1 MNVKKIKGNKIK
13 GKKLTATLLIAVFIL
28 STLAIAIPTSLAQTT
43 WYVDPL
49 GNDDGFHGTG
59 TGLDAFET
67 IQYAIDAA
75 GTGDTIL
82 VAAGTY
88 VGSLEI
94 DVQNIILRSSVKHA
108 AVIQTEDDFDEG
120 SGFGGI
126 TVLADGVTIDGFKIV
141 QGVVQA
147 IIHTHNSND
156 VTIKNNRIISAGGAR
171 PRGIDAGYT
180 VDQSDDLTIE
190 GNEFHELYCGVYVHK
205 GENMII
211 ENNKFYDMGDG
222 AIVIDPSWELSY
234 DVLVRG
240 NYADNAGYLVFFF
253 PSKGEVVIEGN
264 TLVNTELTN
273 YGVCNIDQNRYF
285 PTIQAAENEASSG
298 DTIMVHPGIYE
309 EAVTINVEGLTLES
323 TQLHEADIEGSVTI
337 LADGVTLEGFD
348 IQGNVHIG
356 GQGGYAADD
365 VTVTYNKITTD
376 GTKNGISYTQGAS
389 SGGTVTHNVVSAP
402 NKMGISLD
410 HDGGTFT
417 VTHNTVEARK
427 AISFQDSY
435 GICEYNTISSLSSD
449 CDIEVFYADLVTVNY
464 NNLLGEVWNEDSV
477 NTLNA
482 TLNWWGTTDYP
493 AIEARIDGE
502 VEYSPYL
509 SASFEVTPLQ
519 IHYEVEPE
527 EPGDPVD
534 VNATGDGSFTVPE
547 ADTSVYYEDAENCT
561 ITVEDIEEDEAEK
574 ATFGAVGEYVDVK
587 IDDPEAVGELLIKVY
602 YDPTE
607 LGGLD
612 ESMLIMYWYDGT
624 DWLPCS
630 DTGVNTVND
639 YIWAK
644 IRDDTS
650 PSLAQMTGT
659 LFGTGGS
666 ISLDATVY
674 KAGDE
679 ITVTVVDSDANK
691 DPIRIETLEVHTNST
706 IDIVG
711 IDVELTETGVNTS
724 KFTGSF
730 LTTGEI
736 PPPVGELAVNDANV
750 VWVTYEFEE
759 DKFVSVTAVI
769 DDVAPEITV
778 ETLGTII
785 GQNVTTVIGTFD
797 DLNIDTIYVEGV
809 KATIAG
815 NAFTALNVPLLYG
828 NNTVTAVATDLCG
841 LTNSS
846 STWIVSDTIGP
857 AMTTD
862 ASAKPP
868 KAIATG
874 ETYLSVNF
882 TDVWSVMG
890 SVLVNLTDIGGDE
903 DQAMDYDATLGLWE
917 YDATVEAP
925 IDDGVYQLDIT
936 ATDYLDNVNGEEY
949 FLFEVVTDAVPP
961 VIVSSTVDYPLGKF
975 SAREGDDLIVT
986 VVVTD
991 EPAGVYSVVIN
1002 GTEIKDAEAISMDG
1016 IDTDDDEYLATL
1028 NVGAGVSDGTYYLNV
1043 TAEDFAGNSAWTLVT
1058 VSILE
1063 APQAYQVELYE
1074 GWNLFS
1080 LPLIPDVTS
1089 TEVVLA
1095 DVMENVEIV
1104 WGYED
1109 GAWLRYLP
1117 AVPEFSTLTDME
1129 DGEGY
1134 WVKMKADDSL
1144 VVYGLELPKPPTLPP
1159 VYDVYEGWNLIGFK
1173 EVESMNIT
1181 YYFATIPELVRASS
1195 VCYGWD
1201 ATNQRYELAY
1211 LAGSPID
1218 SAEFKP
1224 GQGYWLYLT
1233 DDAHIAPP

>member
-28 STLAIAIPTSLAQTT
+28 STLAIAIPTSLAQETISIT
-43 WYVDPL
+43 GDVNAAVIRTDTLETVTFDIEITSEGPHYGVGIAFATSLDQPAFQVWYREYAEPYGWYYQEYDTGWTGEVTPIADMTGFSATGILTEQLFSVTIPTEELCEPGETYYYAIQVRTNLIEWYPEDSYDWGPDVTSLDPVDL
-49 GNDDGFHGTG
+49 FVLNEDTEIFY
-59 TGLDAFET
+59 ET
-67 IQYAIDAA
+67 IQSAIDEA
-75 GTGDTIL
+75 TIDDTVL
-82 VAAGTY
+82 VYPGTY
-88 VGSLEI
+88 
-94 DVQNIILRSSVKHA
+94 
-108 AVIQTEDDFDEG
+108 DE
-120 SGFGGI
+120 
-126 TVLADGVTIDGFKIV
+126 
-141 QGVVQA
+141 
-147 IIHTHNSND
+147 D
-156 VTIKNNRIISAGGAR
+156 VTI
-171 PRGIDAGYT
+171 
-180 VDQSDDLTIE
+180 
-190 GNEFHELYCGVYVHK
+190 GV
-205 GENMII
+205 N
-211 ENNKFYDMGDG
+211 
-222 AIVIDPSWELSY
+222 
-234 DVLVRG
+234 
-240 NYADNAGYLVFFF
+240 
-253 PSKGEVVIEGN
+253 
-264 TLVNTELTN
+264 
-273 YGVCNIDQNRYF
+273 
-285 PTIQAAENEASSG
+285 
-298 DTIMVHPGIYE
+298 
-309 EAVTINVEGLTLES
+309 GLTLES
-323 TQLHEADIEGSVTI
+323 TELHGANIKGTIEIG
-337 LADGVTLEGFD
+337 ANGVTVDGFYITD
-348 IQGNVHIG
+348 FSQIPTPDWSGIYIPSGTGVKVVNNLIDGIAINPVACLSVGVHTLSGSTASATISNNEIMNVRMGIYIQAFNGGPFNITGNTIEDASHCAV
-356 GQGGYAADD
+356 
-365 VTVTYNKITTD
+365 
-376 GTKNGISYTQGAS
+376 GID
-389 SGGTVTHNVVSAP
+389 SGGTTLSPVLKGNAFINSGDMHLEYFGNHIVNATHNYW
-402 NKMGISLD
+402 
-410 HDGGTFT
+410 GTL
-417 VTHNTVEARK
+417 NPYEPEA
-427 AISFQDSY
+427 IL
-435 GICEYNTISSLSSD
+435 ISSLYGLGG
-449 CDIEVFYADLVTVNY
+449 VVNY
-464 NNLLGEVWNEDSV
+464 SPWLGD
-477 NTLNA
+477 LP
-482 TLNWWGTTDYP
+482 GTDP
-493 AIEARIDGE
+493 M
-502 VEYSPYL
+502 
-509 SASFEVTPLQ
+509 PL
-519 IHYEVEPE
+519 HYIVEPS

-534 VNATGDGSFTVPE
+534 ANATGDGSITVTD
-547 ADTSVYYEDAENCT
+547 ADTTVSYEDAEECI

-630 DTGVNTVND
+630 DTGVDTDND
-639 YIWAK
+639 YVWAK

-691 DPIRIETLEVHTNST
+691 DPIRIETVEVHTNST